1 MIKKSIIFLGF
12 ILSFGISLAYS
23 PLTKVQHQQIDLQ
36 LSGFSNLSKS
46 EKSKEADF
54 FLRLAQKSL
63 EIRQAF
69 SWGKGKIPGAKLTPT
84 DKLYVKKKIESL
96 TNTSQSQLEKE
107 LKELKETQ
115 LMSYELWRSLQIES
129 LATFQGYALT
139 KIPTPLYRMPKD
151 DLAIHKLLAASS
163 SSTGLKLDQQNL
175 IRELAVVLPPQTP
188 VTIIAEYK
196 IDGYTY
202 YLVRTREFD
211 SGAGSKHGYFLDARF
226 VKKTDQK
233 PEELIVPLPS
243 RDQIISNLLATQGSA
258 YVRGGSRYQG
268 LSQMESFF
276 PSQTPLSSIH
286 KKQKNLN
293 GVDCSWLLREANKG
307 NTPRNTRQLLNV
319 GNPVSIE
326 GLWINQI
333 IAQVKPLDII
343 VRDGHV
349 VIILDQDRAIES
361 RRRPNFKGWVE
372 ITKLKD
378 RLTEIL
384 KTRKPVNNYENS
396 PLNKNKKFVI
406 RRRYEA
412 EK

>member
-1 MIKKSIIFLGF
+1 MIKKIF
-12 ILSFGISLAYS
+12 SFTLFTLLFGVSFAYS
-23 PLTKVQHQQIDLQ
+23 PLSKVQHQQIDLQ

-69 SWGKGKIPGAKLTPT
+69 SGGKGKIPGAKLTEI
-84 DKLYVKKKIESL
+84 DKLYVQKKIESL
-96 TNTSQSQLEKE
+96 AKLSNTE
-107 LKELKETQ
+107 LQQELSDLKETQ
-115 LMSYELWRSLQIES
+115 LMSTELGRSLQIES
-129 LATFQGYALT
+129 LASFQGYGET

-151 DLAIHKLLAASS
+151 DFAIHKLLAASS
-163 SSTGLKLDQQNL
+163 SSTGIKLDQQNL

-188 VTIIAEYK
+188 VTLIGEYK
-196 IDGYTY
+196 VDGYTY

-211 SGAGSKHGYFLDARF
+211 AWAGAKHGYFLDARF
-226 VKKTDQK
+226 IKKLDK
-233 PEELIVPLPS
+233 KAEEVFNPLPS
-243 RDQIISNLLATQGSA
+243 RDTIIKNLLATKGST

-268 LSQMESFF
+268 LPQMESFF

-286 KKQKNLN
+286 KKHKNLEW
-293 GVDCSWLLREANKG
+293 VDCSGLLREANGG

-319 GNPVSIE
+319 GKPVSIE
-326 GLWINQI
+326 WLTLEQIINQV
-333 IAQVKPLDII
+333 QPLDII

-349 VIILDQDRAIES
+349 VVILDQTRAIES

-372 ITKLKD
+372 ITKLKS

-384 KTRKPVNNYENS
+384 KTRTPVNDYTSS
-396 PLNKNKKFVI
+396 PLSKTKKFVI
-406 RRRYEA
+406 RRRYGE
-412 EK
+412 